1 MELTLKQKR
10 VMMYFIEATEKIIS
24 EEGIEKVS
32 IKKIAELAG
41 YNSATLY
48 NYFENLEVLILYAS
62 VHYLKIY
69 LRDLKESIRE
79 NMSAMEM
86 YITVYKMFV
95 YHSFQKPEIFYTL
108 FFGKYSHKLDKVI
121 RKYYE
126 IFPEEYEGQNALV
139 KAILSNADIYKRDLP
154 LIEVMVKEG
163 SLDAKEAPY
172 IMESI
177 VRTHHSYLLDL
188 VSRDI
193 EISVEEHSKA
203 FFKIFYFLLK
213 QEEKEGKK

>member
-1 MELTLKQKR
+1 
-10 VMMYFIEATEKIIS
+10 MMYFIEATEKIIS

-69 LRDLKESIRE
+69 LKDLKESIHE
-79 NMSAMEM
+79 NMTAMEM
-86 YITVYKMFV
+86 YTTVYKIFV
-95 YHSFQKPEIFYTL
+95 FHSFQKPEIFYTL

-121 RKYYE
+121 RKYYQ
-126 IFPEEYEGQNALV
+126 IFPKEYEGQNNVV
-139 KAILSNADIYKRDLP
+139 KAILSNGDIYKRDLP
-154 LIEVMVKEG
+154 LIEEMVKEG
-163 SLDAKEAPY
+163 SLREEEATY
-172 IMESI
+172 VMEAI

-193 EISVEEHSKA
+193 EISVEEHSEA
-203 FFKIFYFLLK
+203 FFKIFNFLL
-213 QEEKEGKK
+213 QREEKQ